1 MSPLELLASGD
12 VVKLLN
18 ISRQRLD
25 KLVKKY
31 DIPFYQ
37 TSAGRI
43 YLKSDIQAF
52 QKSRKDKTQYGW
64 KKLKTIPKDQSSDQ

>member
-12 VVKLLN
+12 VAKLLN

-25 KLVKKY
+25 KLVKIY

-43 YLKSDIQAF
+43 FLKADIQAF

-64 KKLKTIPKDQSSDQ
+64 KKLKPIPKEESCD